1 MAGRHEHYVTGTPAD
16 RRTGRGTAGAAC
28 PRLCLRTEQVHS
40 GGVSASHSSTTG
52 HEHDDA
58 EFGDSGSDGTRFDD
72 GEGHLDPGARSRGP
86 WFMDEAKLGVFLVV
100 SSVIGFLAS
109 FELSIDKVRL
119 LENPSATLSCDFNPF
134 FSCGSVMAFEQS
146 QIFGF
151 PNQFLGIAAFIFP
164 LLLGVLL
171 ITRTRVPGW
180 VMVGLNLGLL
190 AGTVLVMYLYYSS
203 IFVIGIGCPW
213 CIVVWTVTI
222 PLFCVVT
229 GYNVIAGNLGAGL
242 RDNGVVRAIAGTALI
257 IAVLWLILVY
267 ASIVF
272 RFWVFFGSLVG

>member
-1 MAGRHEHYVTGTPAD
+1 MPGGPVFGCRSRAPGSRSRLCPPAGR
-16 RRTGRGTAGAAC
+16 
-28 PRLCLRTEQVHS
+28 VHS
-40 GGVSASHSSTTG
+40 DGVSASHSSTTG
-52 HEHDDA
+52 PHDSEFDDTELDDA
-58 EFGDSGSDGTRFDD
+58 RFDD
-72 GEGHLDPGARSRGP
+72 NGHLDPMLPSRGP
-86 WFMDEAKLGVFLVV
+86 WFMDEVKLGVFLVV

-109 FELSIDKVRL
+109 FELSVDKVRL
-119 LENPSATLSCDFNPF
+119 LENPAAKLSCDFNPF
-134 FSCGSVMAFEQS
+134 FSCGSVMAFPQS

-151 PNQFLGIAAFIFP
+151 PNQFLGIAAFIVP

-171 ITRTRVPGW
+171 ISRTRIPGW
-180 VMVGLNLGLL
+180 VMVGLDIGLL

-229 GYNVIAGNLGAGL
+229 GYNVLAGNLGAGL

-257 IAVLWLILVY
+257 IAILWLILVY
-267 ASIVF
+267 ASVVF
-272 RFWVFFGSLVG
+272 RFWVFFGSLIG

>member
-1 MAGRHEHYVTGTPAD
+1 MHPFRVST
-16 RRTGRGTAGAAC
+16 
-28 PRLCLRTEQVHS
+28 RLTHTDES
-40 GGVSASHSSTTG
+40 
-52 HEHDDA
+52 EHDDGFDP
-58 EFGDSGSDGTRFDD
+58 ELDGSAVR
-72 GEGHLDPGARSRGP
+72 PRGP
-86 WFMDEAKLGVFLVV
+86 WFMRERLLGIFLVV
-100 SSVIGFLAS
+100 TAVIGLLAS
-109 FELSIDKVRL
+109 FELSVDKVRL
-119 LENPSATLSCDFNPF
+119 LENPSARLSCDFNPF

-171 ITRTRVPGW
+171 ITRTPIPGW
-180 VMVGLNLGLL
+180 VMVGLNIGLL

-222 PLFCVVT
+222 PMFCVVT
-229 GYNVIAGNLGAGL
+229 GYNVLAGNLGRGL
-242 RDNGVVRAIAGTALI
+242 RDNGFVAAFAGTALL
-257 IAVLWLILVY
+257 IAILWMLLIY

-272 RFWVFFGSLVG
+272 RFWVYFGSLIG

>member
-1 MAGRHEHYVTGTPAD
+1 MPRTRAPPVTAPDAAIFGCRPGAPGSRSGLCARTD
-16 RRTGRGTAGAAC
+16 R
-28 PRLCLRTEQVHS
+28 VHS
-40 GGVSASHSSTTG
+40 DGVSASHSSTTG
-52 HEHDDA
+52 RGPDDS
-58 EFGDSGSDGTRFDD
+58 EFDD
-72 GEGHLDPGARSRGP
+72 VPFDEAEGHLDSGARPRGP
-86 WFMDEAKLGVFLVV
+86 WFMDEVKLGIFLVV
-100 SSVIGFLAS
+100 SSVVGFLAS
-109 FELSIDKVRL
+109 FELSVDKVRL
-119 LENPSATLSCDFNPF
+119 LENPSAKLSCDFNPF

-151 PNQFLGIAAFIFP
+151 PNQFLGIAAFVFP

-171 ITRTRVPGW
+171 ISRTRIPGW
-180 VMVGLNLGLL
+180 VMVGLNIGLL

-257 IAVLWLILVY
+257 IAILWLILVY

-272 RFWVFFGSLVG
+272 RFWVFFGSLIG